1 MQLTEEQLESWDND
15 GFLLVPRM
23 FDADEA
29 ALFSTVARAVRLY
42 FSLLLHLFLLLLRLP
57 PA

>member
-23 FDADEA
+23 FDAEEA